1 MAKKSEKASGEAAGG
16 GTPEKPPAFEAALAE
31 LEEIVQQL
39 EAGEKSLDESLKLYE
54 RGVAALRTCHQLL
67 DQAEQRIRKLVAG
80 PGGEPVVQDLKLS
93 PARAATEEGEA
104 LPAEETGA
112 PGTEGAKEPGGV
124 AGKKPRPSGR
134 SRVQRAENP
143 GEAGA
148 RDEGTPRKGG
158 SLFGGA

>member
-80 PGGEPVVQDLKLS
+80 PGGEPLVQDLKLS
-93 PARAATEEGEA
+93 PARAAGEEGEA
-104 LPAEETGA
+104 LPTEDAGTQAEAQDSGE
-112 PGTEGAKEPGGV
+112 V
-124 AGKKPRPSGR
+124 AGKKPRPGGR
-134 SRVQRAENP
+134 SGPRAQNP

-148 RDEGTPRKGG
+148 RGEGASRKGG

>member
-1 MAKKSEKASGEAAGG
+1 MAKKSEKASGEAAAG
-16 GTPEKPPAFEAALAE
+16 GTPEKPPAFEAALSE

-93 PARAATEEGEA
+93 PTRGAAEEGEA
-104 LPAEETGA
+104 LSTEEAGA
-112 PGTEGAKEPGGV
+112 PGTEGGKEP
-124 AGKKPRPSGR
+124 ADALEKKPRPGGR
-134 SRVQRAENP
+134 SGPRAQNP

-148 RDEGTPRKGG
+148 RGEGTSRKGG